1 MEKLSFVIP
10 CYGSELVI
18 NDVLDEIHEVIIQ
31 KPEYD
36 YEIICVNDCSPDNVL
51 DVLIERAENDNRI
64 VVADLTK
71 NVGKASA
78 VLAGYSIVSGDYVIN
93 IDDDGQCPLDEL
105 WNLFAPILEGKD
117 AVFAAYT
124 KKKQSVIKNIGSQL
138 DSLMACLLIGK
149 PKGLKTSNFSVVR
162 RYVVDKIKQYKHTYP
177 YLSGLIFKTTSNVA
191 NVTMEERERPIGR
204 GNFTIRKSLSLWM
217 NGFTAFSVIP
227 LRISSIIGSL
237 TAIVG
242 FIYGASIIVR
252 RLFIDPNMAI
262 GYPSLM
268 SAILFVGGMIMLM
281 LGMLGEYVGRIYIN
295 QSSLPQYTIR
305 KTVRG
310 IGTK

>member
-1 MEKLSFVIP
+1 MAR
-10 CYGSELVI
+10 
-18 NDVLDEIHEVIIQ
+18 
-31 KPEYD
+31 KPDYD
-36 YEIICVNDCSPDNVL
+36 YEIICVNDYSPDNVL
-51 DVLIERAENDNRI
+51 DVLIKRAKNDKRI

-93 IDDDGQCPLDEL
+93 LDDDGQCPLDEL
-105 WNLFAPILEGKD
+105 WSLFAPVLEGKD
-117 AVFAAYT
+117 AVYAAYT
-124 KKKQSVIKNIGSQL
+124 KKKQSVIKNFGSQV
-138 DSLMACLLIGK
+138 DSLMAYHLIGK
-149 PKGLKTSNFSVVR
+149 PKGMKTSNFSVVR
-162 RYVVDKIKQYKHTYP
+162 RYVADEIKQYRHAYP
-177 YLSGLIFKTTSNVA
+177 YLSGLVIKATSNVT

-204 GNFTIRKSLSLWM
+204 GNFTFRKSFSLWM

-227 LRISSIIGSL
+227 LRISTIIGSFS
-237 TAIVG
+237 AIAG
-242 FIYGASIIVR
+242 FVYGATIIVR
-252 RLFIDPNMAI
+252 RLFINPDMVL

-305 KTVRG
+305 EIVRG
-310 IGTK
+310 GEHDN